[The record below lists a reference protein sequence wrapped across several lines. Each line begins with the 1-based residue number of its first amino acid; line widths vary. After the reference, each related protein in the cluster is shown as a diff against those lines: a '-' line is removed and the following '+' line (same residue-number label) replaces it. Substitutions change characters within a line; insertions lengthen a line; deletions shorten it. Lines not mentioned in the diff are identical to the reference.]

1 MSGGEA
7 FVILAAADIA
17 MSERR
22 ARHPRPA
29 SRDQRQGGRLANRSW
44 TEILVTAAA
53 GIVVVMVAMG
63 SIAAE
68 RVASAAGSTAGT
80 TVVEPYPLILCSTVN
95 GQTACVREPT

>member
-80 TVVEPYPLILCSTVN
+80 TVVEPDPLILCSTVN
-95 GQTACVREPT
+95 GQAACVREPT